1 MKTIFKLTSIIFLVL
16 YSISSFSQKIEMR
29 GKVLVFDSIPVINAN
44 ITVKSTKETF
54 KTNHLGVFECE
65 CNEKDKLI
73 VTAKG
78 FSKYT
83 IRVKKKSNELV
94 AKLKLA
100 KIPKAEDI
108 AIDKGHILMV
118 DIFKELAKKHF
129 DQKDYSK
136 YTSVID
142 IIRNEFPSL
151 QISNGGIIIRGKS
164 SLLGSSAANIEIDGV
179 MTDYSSLSGLSPTNI
194 AKIEILKGSDAAI
207 YGVRGGNGV
216 VRVITKK

>member
-1 MKTIFKLTSIIFLVL
+1 MKLKKIIFLL
-16 YSISSFSQKIEMR
+16 TLSQFIFVFTKAQTSLVM
-29 GKVLVFDSIPVINAN
+29 GKVVVFDSIPVVNAN

-83 IRVKKKSNELV
+83 IRVKKKSNELI

-100 KIPKAEDI
+100 KIPKVDDI

-118 DIFKELAKKHF
+118 DTFKELAKKYSS
-129 DQKDYSK
+129 QKNYSK
-136 YTSVID
+136 YTSFID

-151 QISNGGIIIRGKS
+151 QISNGEIIIRGKS
-164 SLLGSSAANIEIDGV
+164 SFYGSSAANIEIDGV
-179 MTDYSSLSGLSPTNI
+179 MTDYAALSNLSPTNI
-194 AKIEILKGSDAAI
+194 AKIVIVKGSDAAI